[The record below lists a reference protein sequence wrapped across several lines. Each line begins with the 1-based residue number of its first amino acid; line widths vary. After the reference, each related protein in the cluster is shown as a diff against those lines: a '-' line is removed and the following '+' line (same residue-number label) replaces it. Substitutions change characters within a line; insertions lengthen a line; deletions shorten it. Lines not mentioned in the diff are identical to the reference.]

1 MRAMELL
8 ALRSE
13 EWLVR
18 ALLVLGRVGGFLA
31 AVPVIGTR
39 MVPMRV
45 RAGLAV
51 LLAWLL
57 LPAAAGRPVAG
68 TTGEILVGLGGE
80 VALGLAMGFVLQLVF
95 AALVFGGQALGL
107 SMGLGFAS
115 MVDPQNGVQVPVLSQ
130 FYVITAI
137 LLFFA
142 MSGHLL
148 LVELL
153 AESFR
158 ALPPGSGLLS
168 PAGLERLLAWGGRL
182 FAHGL
187 LVTLPAVTAILVAN
201 LAFGVITRAAPQL
214 NIFAVGFPVTMLLGF
229 AVLMVTLPQLLPR
242 FGALLLDAAE
252 LVRSLGGG

>member
-1 MRAMELL
+1 
-8 ALRSE
+8 
-13 EWLVR
+13 
-18 ALLVLGRVGGFLA
+18 
-31 AVPVIGTR
+31 